1 MKNHKEK
8 LSAGQVWCA
17 AEYRRMQRERIKFE
31 VRGQWVWKQLMM
43 LAILEQAS
51 IIQGEGE

>member
-1 MKNHKEK
+1 MKS
-8 LSAGQVWCA
+8 LSIEDQVWCA

>member
-1 MKNHKEK
+1 MKS
-8 LSAGQVWCA
+8 LSME